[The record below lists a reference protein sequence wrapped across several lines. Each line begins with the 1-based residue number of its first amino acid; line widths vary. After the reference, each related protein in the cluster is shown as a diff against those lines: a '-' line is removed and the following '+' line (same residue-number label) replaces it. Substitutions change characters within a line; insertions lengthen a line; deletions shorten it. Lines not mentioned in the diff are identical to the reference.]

1 MKSGHINQG
10 LLFTYYYLLITNY
23 PIPKTNHLLPRYPS
37 VESFKKKGL
46 CKSVVQSFGA
56 GLLVVPQ
63 KLIQQKIYRDP
74 GGHSPW
80 ESPSPYFKAWNRQRM
95 RELP

>member
-10 LLFTYYYLLITNY
+10 LLFTYYYSLITNY
-23 PIPKTNHLLPRYPS
+23 PIPIANHLLPRYPS
-37 VESFKKKGL
+37 IKPLIKKGL

-63 KLIQQKIYRDP
+63 K
-74 GGHSPW
+74 
-80 ESPSPYFKAWNRQRM
+80 
-95 RELP
+95 